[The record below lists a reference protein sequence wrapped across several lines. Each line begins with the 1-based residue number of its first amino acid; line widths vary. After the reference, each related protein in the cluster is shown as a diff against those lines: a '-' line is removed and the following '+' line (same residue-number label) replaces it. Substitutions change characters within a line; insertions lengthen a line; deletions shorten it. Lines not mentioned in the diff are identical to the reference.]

1 MEAVNALLNNADARA
16 ELLKVLSS
24 LLLSCNHAFLRKFE
38 QLLTSSDAEKKL
50 NETTV
55 SVVQLMIK
63 SGIPANSIRVVA
75 EVHRFSVLK

>member
-1 MEAVNALLNNADARA
+1 MEAVNALLNNADARS

-24 LLLSCNHAFLRKFE
+24 ILLSCNQTFLRKFE

-50 NETTV
+50 HENTV

-75 EVHRFSVLK
+75 EV